1 MLDHIILGCS
11 DLDHGISF
19 VEERTGTRAIL
30 GGVHPGRGTRNAL
43 LALGRRR
50 YLEIMAPDPKQNTIQ
65 SFAGLDIN
73 FLTTLSVPRLIGWA
87 EHTSDIDALA
97 KRLRQS
103 GIAFGAPVAG
113 SRGRPDGRVLNWKTL
128 NLKDNRKGLLPF
140 FIEWSSGSVHPSED
154 APAGC
159 HVEQFG
165 VVSPNPEELFK
176 TVQQMDIDVMIA
188 LGKES
193 QLHASIAGPMG
204 KFEISS

>member
-11 DLDHGISF
+11 DLDHGIAF
-19 VEERTGTRAIL
+19 VEERTGTRAIF

-43 LALGRRR
+43 LALGGRR
-50 YLEIMAPDPKQNTIQ
+50 YLEIMAPDPSQNKIQ
-65 SFAGLDIN
+65 SLAGRDIS
-73 FLTTLSVPRLIGWA
+73 FLTALNVPRLIWWA
-87 EHTSDIDALA
+87 EYTSDIEALA

-103 GIAFGAPVAG
+103 GIPFEGPVAG

-128 NLKDNRKGLLPF
+128 NFEDNRQGLLPF

-154 APAGC
+154 APSGC
-159 HVEQFG
+159 HVEGFG
-165 VVSPNPEELFK
+165 IVDPNPEELFK
-176 TVQQMDIDVMIA
+176 TVQQLDLEVLIVH
-188 LGKES
+188 GKES

>member
-1 MLDHIILGCS
+1 M
-11 DLDHGISF
+11 F
-19 VEERTGTRAIL
+19 

-43 LALGRRR
+43 LALGGRR
-50 YLEIMAPDPKQNTIQ
+50 YLEIMAPDPNQNKIQ
-65 SFAGLDIN
+65 YFAGRGIS
-73 FLTTLSVPRLIGWA
+73 FLTALNVPRLIWWA
-87 EHTSDIDALA
+87 EYTSDIEALA

-103 GIAFGAPVAG
+103 GIPFEGPVAG

-128 NLKDNRKGLLPF
+128 NFEDNRQGLLPF

-154 APAGC
+154 APSGC

-165 VVSPNPEELFK
+165 IVDPNPEELFK
-176 TVQQMDIDVMIA
+176 TVQQLDLEVLIA
-188 LGKES
+188 HGKES